1 VSWRAAE
8 GMFLRKGAEKH
19 FAWSVQHGMRRARLV
34 KNTDLFRCE
43 RAADVKCESGG
54 VVVRRWIRLFILP
67 FCVGLAAGQTARVD
81 QPITLENS
89 ELRVALSPQ
98 NATLVSVERKQSKA
112 SYLGSSKQAGWFRI
126 QLPLP
131 YWEGHAAASR
141 DLKAVT
147 VQRRGPDAV
156 EFQTTQLASKEGR
169 YSISAKLLLRLEGD
183 NLVCKLSLQNQ
194 SKIMIDRIIFPVVD
208 VPSAADSN
216 EILAM
221 PHAVFPLRA
230 AFSGNEV
237 RTDPNPF
244 DLLDLLDVKA
254 WFSSDPKISIKAFN
268 YPNILPTA
276 WFTFTGDG
284 KGIGFDVHDHL
295 FQFQKFLI
303 ERRLYRDVSSP
314 EANRRDYELSWNWYP
329 LVRPGASWE
338 SPEVYIKFDNGDWH
352 GIAGQHRDWLRSRV
366 HHPNIAKKFQSSIGW
381 LSRSVRSYD
390 EIPAIAQQGVE
401 VGAPYFIIYGW
412 AGIGAAGYLFSAYP
426 RADLGG
432 IESLQRNLLKARELG
447 SHPLAW
453 TNRTISVETD
463 LGHQAQAKDW
473 VALDR
478 WGGGTLGGQW
488 SLFEPFMLATVP
500 NNEQWLELDPAGA
513 KDYQAESIRRFVQDY
528 HFSGFEM
535 DQANKYYLSYR
546 DPSKYPPELAFA
558 QGYADFYARVMD
570 IVKKEDP
577 DGIIVGENVSDFM
590 AQYVDSLWI
599 FEGGALNVP
608 LHSMIRYCLPW
619 VTVPARAVVT
629 DLGHANQA
637 FMLNAPLDIFE
648 DLAQHPDYA
657 KHLKRLHALKKATTH
672 YFYQG
677 QFSDGEGFTLQG
689 AAPVMAKSY
698 RELAGKFL
706 AVVVVNTTGTTQ
718 QTTLKPAADIASRDI
733 RHYYLDGR
741 TEAQKPASEIRLE
754 LPAFDVQVLA
764 FELP

>member
-1 VSWRAAE
+1 MKTTKLE
-8 GMFLRKGAEKH
+8 TLILR
-19 FAWSVQHGMRRARLV
+19 L
-34 KNTDLFRCE
+34 
-43 RAADVKCESGG
+43 
-54 VVVRRWIRLFILP
+54 
-67 FCVGLAAGQTARVD
+67 CVGLACSAMALAQ
-81 QPITLENS
+81 QPITLENA
-89 ELRVALSPQ
+89 ELRVTLSPQ
-98 NATLVSVERKQSKA
+98 NATLVSVTRKQSKT
-112 SYLGSSKQAGWFRI
+112 SYLGSVKQAGWFRI
-126 QLPLP
+126 QLPLS
-131 YWEGHAAASR
+131 YWEGHAAASH
-141 DLKAVT
+141 DLKAIT
-147 VQRRGPDAV
+147 VLRRGPDSV
-156 EFQTTQLASKEGR
+156 EFQAPQLSSKKGNHLV
-169 YSISAKLLLRLEGD
+169 SIKLTLRLAGD
-183 NLVCKLSLQNQ
+183 NLVCRLSLQNR
-194 SKIMIDRIIFPVVD
+194 SKITIDRIIFPVVD
-208 VPSAADSN
+208 VPAAADSN
-216 EILAM
+216 EALVM
-221 PHAVFPLRA
+221 PDIVLPLRA
-230 AFSGNEV
+230 TFSKNEV
-237 RTDPNPF
+237 RTDHNPI
-244 DLLDLLDVKA
+244 DSLDLLDVRA
-254 WFSSDPKISIKAFN
+254 WFFSDPKISIKAFN
-268 YPNILPTA
+268 YPNVLPTA

-284 KGIGFDVHDHL
+284 KGIGYDVHDHL

-303 ERRLYRDVSSP
+303 ERRLYRDASSP

-329 LVRPGASWE
+329 LVRPGAAWE
-338 SPEVYIKFDNGDWH
+338 SPEVYIKFDSGDWH

-366 HHPNIAKKFQSSIGW
+366 HHPNIAKEFQSSIGW

-412 AGIGAAGYLFSAYP
+412 GGISAAGYLFSAYP

-463 LGHQAQAKDW
+463 LGHQTQAKHW

-478 WGGGTLGGQW
+478 WEGETLGGQW
-488 SLFEPFMLATVP
+488 SLFEPFMFATVP

-546 DPSKYPPELAFA
+546 DTAKYPPELAFA

-570 IVKKEDP
+570 IVKQGDP

-608 LHSMIRYCLPW
+608 RHSMIRYSLPW

-629 DLGHANQA
+629 NLGHANQA
-637 FMLNAPLDIFE
+637 FMLNAPLDIFD
-648 DLAQHPDYA
+648 DLTQYPDYA
-657 KHLKRLHALKKATTH
+657 QHLKRLHALKKATTH

-677 QFSDGEGFTLQG
+677 QFSDGEGFALQG
-689 AAPVMAKSY
+689 AAAVMAKSY

-706 AVVVVNTTGTTQ
+706 AVVVVNTTGATQ
-718 QTTLKPAADIASRDI
+718 QTTLRPVADFASREI
-733 RHYYLDGR
+733 HHYYLDGR
-741 TEAQKPASEIRLE
+741 AETEKPAAEVRLE